1 MLARGN
7 RIMTE
12 TMNDNFTD
20 EMSFDAEPISPYN
33 PQDNSG
39 RRAMILLGLTFGGL
53 LLLAILVFRLYQ
65 PGVRDRGVPPIITA
79 DNQPFK
85 VEPADAGGAVTPDQ
99 DREVF
104 NTIEGAETEGVTTA
118 PAPEQPARL
127 AEELPDAVQ
136 VEVQPAVPVRPEP
149 VQPRPVE
156 PEPAPATTQNIE
168 RYSDPVAQPARSSTG
183 SAVAGGNSDWVVQVS
198 SLRSQ
203 GEAQDTWNR
212 LSAKFGDVMPSS
224 AYADIM
230 QADLAEKGIYY
241 RVRVAGLADKSAAN
255 QLCNKLK
262 AQGQACF
269 VARR

>member
-1 MLARGN
+1 
-7 RIMTE
+7 MTE
-12 TMNDNFTD
+12 IMNDNFTA
-20 EMSFDAEPISPYN
+20 ELSFDAEPISPYN
-33 PQDNSG
+33 PQDKSG
-39 RRAMILLGLTFGGL
+39 RRALILLGLTFGGL

-65 PGVRDRGVPPIITA
+65 PGVRDRGTPPVITA

-85 VEPADAGGAVTPDQ
+85 VEPADAGGMSTPDQ

-104 NTIEGAETEGVTTA
+104 NTIEGAEGEGVTTA

-136 VEVQPAVPVRPEP
+136 VEVQPAVPIRPDP
-149 VQPRPVE
+149 VQSPRPDPVRVD
-156 PEPAPATTQNIE
+156 PTPAPVT
-168 RYSDPVAQPARSSTG
+168 SVSTG
-183 SAVAGGNSDWVVQVS
+183 AVAGGNSEWVVQVA

-203 GEAQDTWNR
+203 GEAQNTWNS
-212 LSAKFGDVMPSS
+212 LSAKYSGALPQS